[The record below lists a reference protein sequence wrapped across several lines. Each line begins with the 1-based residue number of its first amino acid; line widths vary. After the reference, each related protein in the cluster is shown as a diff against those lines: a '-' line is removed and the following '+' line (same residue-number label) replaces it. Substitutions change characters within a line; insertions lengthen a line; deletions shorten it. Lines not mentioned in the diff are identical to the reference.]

1 MHTTQANR
9 RAWSLGATFRP
20 ATGDPKMFQPIPLT
34 RRTLLAGAAALA
46 ASPARAEL
54 ADLEAAALKEGGLTW
69 YTAQTDGE
77 TAEQIGRAFSARYPG
92 LKVTVVRTTAQVA
105 YERLGQEFKNK
116 TLACDVF
123 SSTDPGHDEALK
135 QKGLL
140 ARYVPQND
148 ALLTETFRTFD
159 KDGYYHTTTAGLV
172 LIAYNTNKVKAED
185 APRNWPD
192 LLAPRWNRQVA
203 VGHPA
208 FSGFVGTWVL
218 AMRKLYGWKYFEAL
232 EKSRPQIGRSIID
245 TTTTLTAGERM
256 VAASSAT
263 STLHAADQGNPLA
276 ALYPA
281 DGALLIAAASAIP
294 AAAPHPNAAR
304 LFIEFLQ
311 TEQVAQIAVQRR
323 AESLRPEV
331 VPLAG
336 AKPFTEIKTFQLTV
350 AETLKGIPEVI
361 EQWRDTFGS

>member
-1 MHTTQANR
+1 M
-9 RAWSLGATFRP
+9 L
-20 ATGDPKMFQPIPLT
+20 QPIPLT

-46 ASPARAEL
+46 ASPARADL
-54 ADLEAAALKEGGLTW
+54 GALEAAAQKEGGLTW
-69 YTAQTDGE
+69 YTAQTSGE
-77 TAEQIGRAFSARYPG
+77 TAEAIGKAFGARYPG

-105 YERLGQEFKNK
+105 YERISQEFKNK

-140 ARYVPQND
+140 AQYVPQSESQLSP
-148 ALLTETFRTFD
+148 AFRAFD
-159 KDGYYHTTTAGLV
+159 KDGFYHTTTGGLV
-172 LIAYNTNKVKAED
+172 LIGYNTNKVKPEEV
-185 APRNWPD
+185 PRNWPD
-192 LLAPRWNRQVA
+192 LLASRWNRQVA

-218 AMRKLYGWKYFEAL
+218 AMRKLYGWSYFEAL
-232 EKSRPQIGRSIID
+232 EKTHPQIGRSIID
-245 TTTTLTAGERM
+245 TTTVLTAGERS

-276 ALYPA
+276 VVYPT
-281 DGALLIAAASAIP
+281 DGALLIVAASAIP

-304 LFIEFLQ
+304 LFMEFLQ
-311 TEQVAQIAVQRR
+311 SETVARISVEQR
-323 AESLRPEV
+323 AESLRPDV
-331 VPLAG
+331 MPLAG

-361 EQWRDTFGS
+361 EQWRDTFGG